1 MDTLSHIYRD
11 DQGEFRVVIVC
22 GALLIKLSFF
32 ASLHKYDC
40 GRPNAIAPLVYVELN
55 WEIDGITKALVRES
69 DGVLLINK
77 RYAVSETVDVD

>member
-1 MDTLSHIYRD
+1 
-11 DQGEFRVVIVC
+11 
-22 GALLIKLSFF
+22 
-32 ASLHKYDC
+32 
-40 GRPNAIAPLVYVELN
+40 LVYVELN